1 MKLSLINLCVVIALI
16 ATFLSMKVD
25 NGKKDLLCHKWV
37 QFAFKRNS
45 DTVPTLVDKAL
56 AKTCV
61 FNPNGDYVEVMG
73 LKATGHYYLNATQTK
88 LAFQFQMMNGKT
100 FAQSADTTKH
110 YNYVIL
116 KLTKDTLIYG
126 QEALYGEKRVYGH
139 DDWYFVRAK

>member
-1 MKLSLINLCVVIALI
+1 MALAVIL
-16 ATFLSMKVD
+16 LSMINDV
-25 NGKKDLLCHKWV
+25 GKKDLLCHKWV

-45 DTVPTLVDKAL
+45 DTVPTLIDKAL

-73 LKATGHYYLNATQTK
+73 LKATGHYYLNAAQTK
-88 LAFQFQMMNGKT
+88 LAFQFEMMNGKT
-100 FAQSADTTKH
+100 FAHSADTTKH